1 MMKKIEETENQ
12 IVFIADISETLANS
26 IRRYT
31 NQVLVM
37 AVDEVEISRNDSPL
51 YDEAVTHRIGLI
63 PLKTEKSVNEK
74 STGKLKLAVNKEGLV
89 YSGSLKGNLDV
100 VYEKIPITT
109 LSEDQELQLV
119 AFVKAGKG
127 SEHSKF
133 SPGLM
138 FFRNVSEITLDKE
151 FSEEIKKTFPES
163 EIKEK
168 GNKLFYEQKYDS
180 ALMCYSEALKS
191 NSKYWDVYVNR
202 ANTLNVLKQY
212 QLAINDYNIFLKHS
226 YFNHQAYYWRSIAR
240 IGLGD
245 LKGALEDL
253 NRTLKLQ
260 PELSQANTLRN
271 QILLEIDKK

>member
-168 GNKLFYEQKYDS
+168 GNKILVLDNKKREILDFCEGLAAKKNKKAEVETKDELVITIESFGQMSPENMFK
-180 ALMCYSEALKS
+180 KS
-191 NSKYWDVYVNR
+191 IE
-202 ANTLNVLKQY
+202 VLKKD
-212 QLAINDYNIFLKHS
+212 LASVQKNIEK
-226 YFNHQAYYWRSIAR
+226 I
-240 IGLGD
+240 
-245 LKGALEDL
+245 
-253 NRTLKLQ
+253 
-260 PELSQANTLRN
+260 
-271 QILLEIDKK
+271 